1 MPHERQTRMFD
12 RIRRL
17 LGKAPEV
24 RVGLT
29 EETSTLDEVRVGLTE
44 EMTVTEL
51 REMLAGEKEFRVR
64 ATPDGKFTATCKS
77 CLQGIRLMPQGEI
90 LWLRCPQCLRVT
102 CYPGVNVG
110 RDLWIAKKEGQP
122 FEYELYFNQ
131 DWMGLGLTSPFGMR
145 SGVLQ
150 IVSSD
155 QPRCPQCSAPY
166 NPADYRDD
174 AAVTRCSRC
183 GATLPR

>member
-64 ATPDGKFTATCKS
+64 ATRR
-77 CLQGIRLMPQGEI
+77 LQ
-90 LWLRCPQCLRVT
+90 
-102 CYPGVNVG
+102 
-110 RDLWIAKKEGQP
+110 QP
-122 FEYELYFNQ
+122 
-131 DWMGLGLTSPFGMR
+131 
-145 SGVLQ
+145 
-150 IVSSD
+150 
-155 QPRCPQCSAPY
+155 QPRL
-166 NPADYRDD
+166 
-174 AAVTRCSRC
+174 
-183 GATLPR
+183 TL